1 MNSFINSFFQLFY
14 PKYCL
19 SCNKPIYNNKSILCE
34 SCYSQLSF
42 TYYSNFIDN
51 PLYEKFIGQAN
62 IEYAFALC
70 YFYKGGI
77 LQDCLHAL
85 KYKGRKDV
93 GVFFGKLIGN
103 ELSNINTPID
113 LIIPVPLHPKKEKIR
128 GYNQSEMIAKGISK
142 VLNVPINTND
152 VVRTKFTETQT
163 KKTKWER
170 YDNLNGVFAI
180 KNTQT
185 FANKHLLIVD
195 DVITTGATTVSLIEL
210 FKNIPNTKVSV
221 ACVGTP
227 DKI

>member
-42 TYYSNFIDN
+42 TYYSSFIDN

>member
-19 SCNKPIYNNKSILCE
+19 SCNKSIYNNKSILCE

-42 TYYSNFIDN
+42 TYYSSFIDN